1 MGDHRRFS
9 WELFSLEGILEE
21 ELAVEQE
28 VRRGWWRPGL
38 KMPWLLGSVG
48 DLDSDK
54 VAEESLIKTHA
65 NTPYSVKTIRMI
77 DERAVGKNSK
87 HTILGIYR
95 KENQR

>member
-1 MGDHRRFS
+1 MDDHRRLS
-9 WELFSLEGILEE
+9 WELFCLGEILEE

-54 VAEESLIKTHA
+54 VAEEPLIKTHA
-65 NTPYSVKTIRMI
+65 NTPYKAKTIGTI
-77 DERAVGKNSK
+77 DQKSGGQELEARDP
-87 HTILGIYR
+87 
-95 KENQR
+95 